1 MIISIF
7 FHCQIKLIWLNDSW
21 TIYWYNYCYAVVGS
35 NRWLNYKFILYL
47 LQARLQ
53 HRNNPFR
60 RGGAIRPFLGQR
72 RQGGENFIDRLI
84 RDNNRQN
91 VEGDAA
97 LPANIL
103 PQRNPHQQG
112 QDHLTGNEFT
122 CFFFK
127 HLAVIFD
134 ECSQNEKYVYFK
146 NYF

>member
-1 MIISIF
+1 MIFERYIDIV
-7 FHCQIKLIWLNDSW
+7 IV
-21 TIYWYNYCYAVVGS
+21 TYAVVRS

-112 QDHLTGNEFT
+112 QDHLTGNSLT
-122 CFFFK
+122 C
-127 HLAVIFD
+127 LLL
-134 ECSQNEKYVYFK
+134 
-146 NYF
+146 

>member
-1 MIISIF
+1 M
-7 FHCQIKLIWLNDSW
+7 
-21 TIYWYNYCYAVVGS
+21 
-35 NRWLNYKFILYL
+35 
-47 LQARLQ
+47 Q

-112 QDHLTGNEFT
+112 QDHLTGNELT
-122 CFFFK
+122 CFFFE

-134 ECSQNEKYVYFK
+134 ECSQNEKYLYFK
-146 NYF
+146 KLFLGPSEENINILMEMGFTRERVTQALRETNNDLELATVILLQQ

>member
-1 MIISIF
+1 MIFERYIDTVIF
-7 FHCQIKLIWLNDSW
+7 TRLCDDLP
-21 TIYWYNYCYAVVGS
+21 
-35 NRWLNYKFILYL
+35 KFILYL

-112 QDHLTGNEFT
+112 QDHLTGNELT
-122 CFFFK
+122 CFFFE
-127 HLAVIFD
+127 HLAVTIFD
-134 ECSQNEKYVYFK
+134 ECSQNEKYLYFK

>member
-1 MIISIF
+1 MIFERYIDTVIV
-7 FHCQIKLIWLNDSW
+7 
-21 TIYWYNYCYAVVGS
+21 TR

-112 QDHLTGNEFT
+112 QDHFTGNELT
-122 CFFFK
+122 CFFFE
-127 HLAVIFD
+127 HLAVAGYAIF
-134 ECSQNEKYVYFK
+134 SMSVPKMKSIYISKIIFRTV
-146 NYF
+146 

>member
-1 MIISIF
+1 MNDILIQLLLRGSLSVDLPKF
-7 FHCQIKLIWLNDSW
+7 F
-21 TIYWYNYCYAVVGS
+21 
-35 NRWLNYKFILYL
+35 LYL

-112 QDHLTGNEFT
+112 QDHFTGNELT
-122 CFFFK
+122 CFFFE
-127 HLAVIFD
+127 HLAVNFR
-134 ECSQNEKYVYFK
+134 
-146 NYF
+146 